1 MPASIRE
8 AINRAGPPVEE
19 PPTEEPGLEK
29 RGKRW
34 GFYIG
39 VWTTIGVLFVGPKVA
54 QCLVE
59 QSEIPWAEVASDLL
73 GWYIWGIL
81 FPLIWGFTKR
91 YPLERRSLVLRLP
104 INLAFAFLMT
114 FVYLLLSLI
123 KDEIIQAFGPGSF
136 SLLRAVKVLPDYL
149 FSGIEYYLL
158 IYFAMAALNHA
169 VAYYA
174 RFREKEVK
182 TSRMEAQLVLAHLEV
197 LKMQLHPHFLFNTLN
212 AISALMHRDVDAAD
226 RMISLL
232 SDLLRR
238 ALDDD
243 NRHQVPLGEEIEFLE
258 RYLAIERIR
267 FRDRL
272 SVEIEIEPPS
282 SRAQVPRLI
291 LQPLVENSIRHGIA
305 MRSAAGRVG
314 VYARCNGDRLDV
326 RVCDD
331 GPGIGNAS
339 NLREGVG
346 LANTKAR
353 LEQIYGADYLFEL
366 RTAEIGGLEVHLE
379 LPFETQPR
387 LDVPQETVA

>member
-1 MPASIRE
+1 
-8 AINRAGPPVEE
+8 
-19 PPTEEPGLEK
+19 
-29 RGKRW
+29 
-34 GFYIG
+34 
-39 VWTTIGVLFVGPKVA
+39 VA

-59 QSEIPWAEVASDLL
+59 HTQIPWAQVISDFL
-73 GWYIWGIL
+73 GWYLWGLL
-81 FPLIWGFTKR
+81 FPLIWCFTRR
-91 YPLERRSLVLRLP
+91 YPLERQNLLLRLP
-104 INLAFAFLMT
+104 INLAFAFLIT

-123 KDEIIQAFGPGSF
+123 KREAINAFTTGTF
-136 SLLRAVKVLPDYL
+136 SLRQAVDALPDYL

-158 IYFAMAALNHA
+158 IYIAMAALNYAA
-169 VAYYA
+169 VYYTKY
-174 RFREKEVK
+174 REREVK
-182 TSRMEAQLVLAHLEV
+182 ASRLEAQLVLAHLEV

-232 SDLLRR
+232 SDLLRL

-243 NRHQVPLGEEIEFLE
+243 HRHQVPLGEEIEFLE

-272 SVEIEIEPPS
+272 SVEINIEPPS

-314 VYARCNGDRLDV
+314 VYARRIGNRLDV

-331 GPGIGNAS
+331 GPGIADAS
-339 NLREGVG
+339 KLKEGVG

-353 LEQIYGADYLFEL
+353 LQQIYGTDHLFEL
-366 RTAEIGGLEVHLE
+366 RTAKIGGLEIHLE
-379 LPFETQPR
+379 IPFETEPR
-387 LDVPQETVA
+387 LDVPEDSVA

>member
-1 MPASIRE
+1 MPPSVRE
-8 AINRAGPPVEE
+8 AVERVGGPSQ
-19 PPTEEPGLEK
+19 GLDLE
-29 RGKRW
+29 RRRW
-34 GFYIG
+34 RWTLYIG
-39 VWTTIGVLFVGPKVA
+39 IWTTVGILFVGPQVA

-59 QSEIPWAEVASDLL
+59 QTEIPWAKVTSEFL
-73 GWYIWGIL
+73 GWYIWGLL

-91 YPLERRSLVLRLP
+91 YPLERRSFLLRLP
-104 INLAFAFLMT
+104 INLAFAFFIT

-123 KDEIIQAFGPGSF
+123 KWEAINAFTTGSF
-136 SLLRAVKVLPDYL
+136 SLRRAVDALPDYL

-169 VAYYA
+169 VAYYTLY
-174 RFREKEVK
+174 REREVK
-182 TSRMEAQLVLAHLEV
+182 ASRLEAQLVLAHLEV

-226 RMISLL
+226 HMISLL
-232 SDLLRR
+232 SDLLRL

-272 SVEIEIEPPS
+272 TVEIDIEPPS
-282 SRAQVPRLI
+282 SRGQVPRLI

-314 VYARCNGDRLDV
+314 VRARLKGNRLEV

-331 GPGIGNAS
+331 GPGIADAS
-339 NLREGVG
+339 KLKEGVG

-353 LEQIYGADYLFEL
+353 LEQIYGGDYLFEL
-366 RTAEIGGLEVHLE
+366 RTAEIGGLEVRLE
-379 LPFETQPR
+379 IPFETQPR
-387 LDVPQETVA
+387 LDLPQDSVA